1 MRARSANPE
10 YGRVVRP
17 PGAHLNSRG
26 CATAQTEP
34 RMLDRDIRQALRE
47 RLVAEHGSEA
57 LIVDEL
63 ALREGSVRADLC
75 LVNGALS
82 GFEIKSAADSLGRLP
97 AQVAGYSRVFDY
109 AALVADARHLEQA
122 GDQLPDWWGVY
133 EARRGRKGP
142 RIVRIRRGRRNPA
155 LDVASVV
162 QLLWR
167 DEALAVLEQHGIADG
182 LSRCTRSQLWQL
194 LVDEVPASQLC
205 AAVREALKARGDW
218 RVSHEPAKVPEPW
231 WRSLVDASAS

>member
-1 MRARSANPE
+1 
-10 YGRVVRP
+10 
-17 PGAHLNSRG
+17 
-26 CATAQTEP
+26 
-34 RMLDRDIRQALRE
+34 MLDHDIRKALRE
-47 RLVAEHGSEA
+47 RLVAAHGSEA

-63 ALREGSVRADLC
+63 ALCEGLVRADLC

-109 AALVADARHLEQA
+109 AALVADARHLHQA
-122 GDQLPDWWGVY
+122 GDKLPEWWGVY
-133 EARRGRKGP
+133 EARRERKGI
-142 RIVRIRRGRRNPA
+142 RVVRLRRGRRNPS

-167 DEALAVLEQHGIADG
+167 DEALAVLEQYGVGGG
-182 LSRCTRSQLWQL
+182 LSRRTRFQLWEL
-194 LVDEVPASQLC
+194 LVDQVPTRPLC

-218 RVSHEPAKVPEPW
+218 RITREPDRVPEPW
-231 WRSLVDASAS
+231 WRSLVDAMPG